1 MAMTAL
7 AAARLPRSNRTAAGS
22 VAALAARLAVWV
34 LVARAAVPAAAQ
46 PQTLPG
52 NTWGTVHRNQGAGL
66 RIDVDTRWVP
76 GPGYRP
82 VQVTVTPA
90 APPIADRSLVFEFM
104 GGSRW
109 RHQSG
114 YELLVAER
122 IEIPAGSGPVQKT
135 VSVPGACLGTDYRFR
150 VVEDGNVVKS
160 LSSDWIGTPGAGP
173 RGEEQLPRV
182 LIVVGAGTT
191 SVDTSQIAAIL
202 PTSRSYGGQIID
214 PQAPGAAPPGAM
226 PPAPPPLFT
235 AAVKNPAE
243 LSSRWIDHSGFDLI
257 AIPLEELAA
266 LSRREPEKFRAILA
280 WTAAGGSLLVWG
292 VGDRGERLAELESLV
307 GIVLRS
313 GKGDTPAARGWSEPS
328 KDLYGRPIPGIS
340 EEEVWE
346 SGRRYNPPA
355 VRFPAAP
362 APQPAPKARPL
373 PPLRADFFLHEYEL
387 GRIVALGPAN
397 PFPGTPEKWSW
408 ILAHLGDRLLWV
420 DRHGMSATSY
430 NPQFWNFLIP
440 GVGLAPVFSFEVLIT
455 LFVLGIGPANY
466 LLLRRWKRLHFLIVT
481 VPLSAAAITLAL
493 FGYALVSD
501 GLGTRLRVRSF
512 TRLDQARG
520 RAACWARLSYYCGLA
535 PSGGLGFPD
544 DVAVNLLEALPG
556 EYFTIGREVLW
567 TDQQWFSRGWLA
579 SRTPVQLLTV
589 RSRPTRARLIVTEG
603 TAGGVSV
610 ENRLGTRIAELL
622 VCTEGGRFFAASDL
636 DRDATAELAPVEVGP
651 AFARLAAIGQENEP
665 AFPRDLDPTAIRY
678 LYGSRY
684 SYRRAM
690 LGIYSP
696 GGRPNELPP
705 GLLED
710 SIRALVRPGA
720 GSLTPRSYVAI
731 VERSP
736 EVVSGT
742 PSARE
747 EAGFHVIHGT
757 W

>member
-1 MAMTAL
+1 MAATPF
-7 AAARLPRSNRTAAGS
+7 AAPRIARSNRTAAGS
-22 VAALAARLAVWV
+22 LAALAARLAVWV

-46 PQTLPG
+46 PQALPL
-52 NTWGTVHRNQGAGL
+52 AGL
-66 RIDVDTRWVP
+66 KMDVDTRWVP

-82 VQVTVTPA
+82 VRVTVTPV

-135 VSVPGACLGTDYRFR
+135 ISVPGACLGTDYRYR
-150 VVEDGNVVKS
+150 VVEDGNVIKR
-160 LSSDWIGTPGAGP
+160 LSSDWAGPSGPNP

-182 LIVVGAGTT
+182 LIVAGAGTT

-202 PTSRSYGGQIID
+202 PTSRAYGGQMTA
-214 PQAPGAAPPGAM
+214 PQAPGMGPSGATPPT
-226 PPAPPPLFT
+226 PPPLFT
-235 AAVKNPAE
+235 AAVRNPAE
-243 LSSRWIDHSGFDLI
+243 LSSRWIDHTGFDLI
-257 AIPLEELAA
+257 AIGLEELAG
-266 LSRREPEKFRAILA
+266 LKSREPEKFRAILA
-280 WTAAGGSLLVWG
+280 WTAAGGNLLVWG
-292 VGDRGERLAELESLV
+292 VGERGERLAELESLA
-307 GIVLRS
+307 GIVPRA
-313 GKGDTPAARGWSEPS
+313 GKGETPAARGWTEPS
-328 KDLYGRPIPGIS
+328 KDLYGRPIPGVS
-340 EEEVWE
+340 AEQVWE
-346 SGRRYNPPA
+346 SGRYNPPA
-355 VRFPAAP
+355 VRFRAAP
-362 APQPAPKARPL
+362 APEKAPEAPAS
-373 PPLRADFFLHEYEL
+373 PPNRADFFLHEYQL

-408 ILAHLGDRLLWV
+408 VLAALGNRLLWV
-420 DRHGMSATSY
+420 DRHGMSAVSD

-440 GVGLAPVFSFEVLIT
+440 GVGLAPVFSFQVLIT

-481 VPLSAAAITLAL
+481 VPASAAAITLAL

-535 PSGGLGFPD
+535 PSGGLRFPD
-544 DVAVNLLEALPG
+544 DVAVNSLEAVPG
-556 EYFTIGREVLW
+556 EYFTVGREVLW

-579 SRTPVQLLTV
+579 SRTPMQLLTV
-589 RSRPTRARLIVTEG
+589 RSRPTEARLIVTEG

-622 VCTEGGRFFAASDL
+622 LCTEGGRFFVASDL
-636 DRDATAELAPVEVGP
+636 DRDETAELAPVEAGP
-651 AFARLAAIGQENEP
+651 AFARLAAIGQQNEP

-678 LYGSRY
+678 LYRSRY
-684 SYRRAM
+684 SYQRAM

-696 GGRPNELPP
+696 GFRPEELRT

-710 SIRALVRPGA
+710 SIRALMRPGA
-720 GSLTPRSYVAI
+720 GSLAPRGYLAI

-747 EAGFHVIHGT
+747 EAGFHLIHGT